1 VNNRLHHWLPVFW
14 PVALLILFGA
24 VFRGPASD
32 ARRSDTAADCETAPA
47 DNVSELERC
56 VEGVPDDM
64 EPMIALGAAYESA
77 GRLRD
82 AERLYR
88 RALAVDPRDGDVHLR
103 LGEVLLRLG
112 DGRAARSEAEAAA
125 ARQPGNPAAIDLIE
139 RSASGAGR

>member
-1 VNNRLHHWLPVFW
+1 
-14 PVALLILFGA
+14 
-24 VFRGPASD
+24 
-32 ARRSDTAADCETAPA
+32 
-47 DNVSELERC
+47 
-56 VEGVPDDM
+56 M